1 MVPKYMPQG
10 QPISSDKLEAFNA
23 MCGKME
29 NCSKLYTIKEFHK
42 AMQKKKDDNC
52 PSKTTKIKLKEKY
65 DDSVQF
71 AMFVIML
78 VVF

>member
-1 MVPKYMPQG
+1 MQCVAKWKIAP
-10 QPISSDKLEAFNA
+10 
-23 MCGKME
+23 
-29 NCSKLYTIKEFHK
+29 NCIPLKNFIKPCK
-42 AMQKKKDDNC
+42 KKKDDNC

-65 DDSVQF
+65 DDLVQF

>member
-1 MVPKYMPQG
+1 MPQG
-10 QPISSDKLEAFNA
+10 QPTLSDKLEAFNA

-29 NCSKLYTIKEFHK
+29 NRSKLYTIKEFHK
-42 AMQKKKDDNC
+42 AMQKEDDNC
-52 PSKTTKIKLKEKY
+52 PSKTTKIKLKEKC

-71 AMFVIML
+71 AMFAIML

>member
-1 MVPKYMPQG
+1 MPQG
-10 QPISSDKLEAFNA
+10 QPTLSDKLEAFNA

-29 NCSKLYTIKEFHK
+29 NGSKLYTIKEFHK
-42 AMQKKKDDNC
+42 AMQKEDDNC

-71 AMFVIML
+71 AMFVITL

>member
-1 MVPKYMPQG
+1 MPQG
-10 QPISSDKLEAFNA
+10 QPTLSDKLEAFNA

-29 NCSKLYTIKEFHK
+29 NGSKLYTIKEFHK
-42 AMQKKKDDNC
+42 AMQKGDDNC

-71 AMFVIML
+71 AMFVITL

>member
-1 MVPKYMPQG
+1 MPQG
-10 QPISSDKLEAFNA
+10 QPTLSDKLEAFNA

-29 NCSKLYTIKEFHK
+29 NGSKLYTIKEFHK
-42 AMQKKKDDNC
+42 AMQKEDDNC

-71 AMFVIML
+71 AMFAIML

>member
-10 QPISSDKLEAFNA
+10 QPTLSDKLEAFNA

-29 NCSKLYTIKEFHK
+29 NRSKLYTIKEFHK
-42 AMQKKKDDNC
+42 AMQKEDDNC

>member
-1 MVPKYMPQG
+1 MPQG
-10 QPISSDKLEAFNA
+10 QPTLSDKLEAFNA

-29 NCSKLYTIKEFHK
+29 NGSKLYTIKEFHK
-42 AMQKKKDDNC
+42 AMQKEDDNC

>member
-10 QPISSDKLEAFNA
+10 QPILSDKLEAFNA

-42 AMQKKKDDNC
+42 AMQKKKM
-52 PSKTTKIKLKEKY
+52 TIVLLKQQK
-65 DDSVQF
+65 SN
-71 AMFVIML
+71 
-78 VVF
+78 